1 MFAYLVIRRAC
12 LFVDSTQRRV
22 LFNFV
27 DKHSK
32 DDVRLLLDRILVA
45 FDVSLV
51 YRVVENIKAIV
62 WALVRTVYARNPNLL
77 SLNRHNPHLEYA
89 TGLAKKV
96 KQSQRLYEFARGLY
110 KQYCVY
116 ELTEDSLSW
125 QELIDVLCNLNGMC
139 NK

>member
-12 LFVDSTQRRV
+12 LFVDSTQRLV

-32 DDVRLLLDRILVA
+32 DDVRLLLDRILVE

-89 TGLAKKV
+89 TGLVKKV
-96 KQSQRLYEFARGLY
+96 NQSQQLYEFARGLY
-110 KQYCVY
+110 QQYCVY

-125 QELIDVLCNLNGMC
+125 QELIDVLCNLNAMC